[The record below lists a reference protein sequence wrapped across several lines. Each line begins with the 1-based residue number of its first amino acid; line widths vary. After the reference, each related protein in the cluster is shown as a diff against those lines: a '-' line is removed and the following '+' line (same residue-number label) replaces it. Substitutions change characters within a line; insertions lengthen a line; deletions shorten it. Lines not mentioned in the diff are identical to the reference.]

1 MYTEKKYISK
11 IHPKNSSTATLYGGN
26 TLKMRHFQVA
36 KYDDSFV
43 LSLCRVIL
51 DLHLQEPQKKKK

>member
-1 MYTEKKYISK
+1 MYTENISKYIHKSFYKKK
-11 IHPKNSSTATLYGGN
+11 IAAIYTAE

-43 LSLCRVIL
+43 LSCSITL
-51 DLHLQEPQKKKK
+51 DLH